1 MYISNYVNFNKNCYA
16 IKKFTEV
23 EVVYFFEQS
32 LIDLTV
38 LITCLYD
45 VNNLLNSKNFYV
57 K

>member
-16 IKKFTEV
+16 IKKFIEV
-23 EVVYFFEQS
+23 EVVYFFERS
-32 LIDLTV
+32 LINLTV